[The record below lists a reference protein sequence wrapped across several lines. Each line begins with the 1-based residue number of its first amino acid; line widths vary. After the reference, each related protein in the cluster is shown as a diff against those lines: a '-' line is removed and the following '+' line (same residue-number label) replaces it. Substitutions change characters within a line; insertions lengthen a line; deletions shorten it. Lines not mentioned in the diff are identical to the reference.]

1 MKVSLILK
9 IVGALHIAIGGMMLG
24 MLIFSVETMVASTLE
39 PLTPQLLMAI
49 RGFADVVAASQIGIG
64 LLLIICSYIKDLSAT
79 KMVLLGEVA
88 LMTCALCVATF
99 NTLNG
104 GTIVDG
110 GPPPPFWLILIINPS
125 LCVYGYFK
133 GK

>member
-1 MKVSLILK
+1 
-9 IVGALHIAIGGMMLG
+9 MLA
-24 MLIFSVETMVASTLE
+24 MSAFSVETMVAPTLE
-39 PLTPQLLMAI
+39 PVTPQLLMAI

-79 KMVLLGEVA
+79 KIILLGEVA
-88 LMTCALCVATF
+88 LITCSLRVATF

-110 GPPPPFWLILIINPS
+110 GPPPPFWLVLIINPS
-125 LCVYGYFK
+125 LCIYGYFK